1 MISQLDG
8 IEDRWPLCCRFRWS
22 LHLRSSGMAEMLL
35 GFGLECWIFS
45 STTFEKFLEV
55 SYISFDQKKSQL
67 FQSGS
72 RFRVGGRLRT
82 ILVSKQTKPWFTV
95 EKLWGLWWE
104 KGFCWVVLE
113 AGQYLCTTRSCFLVV
128 ACVPRVYYGLG
139 GAAQEQVV
147 SQNENGHKI
156 GKTSNKHIYLS

>member
-55 SYISFDQKKSQL
+55 SYISFDQKKVNC
-67 FQSGS
+67 FNP
-72 RFRVGGRLRT
+72 V
-82 ILVSKQTKPWFTV
+82 LVS
-95 EKLWGLWWE
+95 E
-104 KGFCWVVLE
+104 
-113 AGQYLCTTRSCFLVV
+113 
-128 ACVPRVYYGLG
+128 
-139 GAAQEQVV
+139 
-147 SQNENGHKI
+147 
-156 GKTSNKHIYLS
+156 